1 MTTAKTIALDLLRGT
16 IKNTDAVKILNLIA
30 QYGQN
35 VIITPNEF
43 GDAVQA
49 ILDDALDEVGS
60 QTWDESPIWEA
71 IAIVSA
77 RYSVSQAH
85 EVLSPFGRALR
96 AVVEGWTS
104 RQSEDQDLHKHLSD
118 LVIWF
123 ENSPT

>member
-16 IKNTDAVKILNLIA
+16 IKNADAVKILNLIA

-35 VIITPNEF
+35 VIMSPNEF

-85 EVLSPFGRALR
+85 EDLIPFGQALR

-104 RQSEDQDLHKHLSD
+104 RQPEDQDLYKHLSD
-118 LVIWF
+118 LTIWF
-123 ENSPT
+123 KTSPT